1 MQRTDASP
9 ASVRDVYSMR
19 LAPVW
24 PADSTFIERIRSG
37 DEHAYEELFHRHYRE
52 LCRYAARISPGPGA
66 AEEIVQEVF
75 LKVWLRRERL
85 REVNTLRSYLYAAVR
100 NHALNQIKRSGYEDR
115 WRRGKAVELSDAPAH
130 ASGADD
136 DVRAAE
142 LTVAIEHALATLPPR
157 CRQAFLLQR
166 REHMSVAEIA
176 EAMEIAPKTVE
187 VQIGNALKLL
197 RRHLA
202 EWIQGD

>member
-1 MQRTDASP
+1 MRV
-9 ASVRDVYSMR
+9 ASVS
-19 LAPVW
+19 PG
-24 PADSTFIERIRSG
+24 DSTFIERIRAG
-37 DEHAYEELFHRHYRE
+37 DEHAYEELFHLHYRE
-52 LCRYAARISPGPGA
+52 LCRYAARIGPGPGA

-85 REVNTLRSYLYAAVR
+85 REVNTLRGYLYAAVR

-115 WRRGKAVELSDAPAH
+115 WRRGKAFELSEVRPL
-130 ASGADD
+130 ASSADD

-142 LTVAIEHALATLPPR
+142 LTVAIERALATLPPR

-187 VQIGNALKLL
+187 VQIGNALRLL
-197 RRHLA
+197 RRYLA
-202 EWIQGD
+202 EWMQRD

>member
-1 MQRTDASP
+1 MTLAS
-9 ASVRDVYSMR
+9 A
-19 LAPVW
+19 W
-24 PADSTFIERIRSG
+24 PADSTFIERIRAG
-37 DEHAYEELFHRHYRE
+37 DEHAYEELFHRYYRE
-52 LCRYAARISPGPGA
+52 LCRYAARISSAPGS

-85 REVNTLRSYLYAAVR
+85 REVTTLRSYLYAAVR
-100 NHALNQIKRSGYEDR
+100 NHALNQIKRSGHEDR
-115 WRRGKAVELSDAPAH
+115 WRRGKAVELSESPALASSADAE
-130 ASGADD
+130 
-136 DVRAAE
+136 VRMAE
-142 LTVAIEHALATLPPR
+142 LTAAIERALGTLPPR

-176 EAMEIAPKTVE
+176 EAMDIAPKTVE

-202 EWIQGD
+202 EWIQRD

>member
-1 MQRTDASP
+1 MSVAS
-9 ASVRDVYSMR
+9 A
-19 LAPVW
+19 W
-24 PADSTFIERIRSG
+24 PADSTFIERIRAG
-37 DEHAYEELFHRHYRE
+37 DEHAYEELFHRHYLE
-52 LCRYAARISPGPGA
+52 LCRYAARISPGPGV

-85 REVNTLRSYLYAAVR
+85 REVTTLRSYLYAAVR
-100 NHALNQIKRSGYEDR
+100 NHAFNQIKRNGYEER
-115 WRRGKAVELSDAPAH
+115 WRQGKASEQVDAPA
-130 ASGADD
+130 AAAGADD
-136 DVRAAE
+136 EVRAAE
-142 LTVAIEHALATLPPR
+142 LTVAIERALASLPNR

-176 EAMEIAPKTVE
+176 EAMAIAPKTVE

-202 EWIQGD
+202 EWLQGD

>member
-1 MQRTDASP
+1 MRVAS
-9 ASVRDVYSMR
+9 
-19 LAPVW
+19 VW
-24 PADSTFIERIRSG
+24 PADSTFIERIRAG
-37 DEHAYEELFHRHYRE
+37 DEHAYEELFHRYYRE
-52 LCRYAARISPGPGA
+52 LCRYAARISPSGA

-115 WRRGKAVELSDAPAH
+115 WRRGKVVEQSDAPAL
-130 ASGADD
+130 ASSADE

-142 LTVAIEHALATLPPR
+142 LTVAIERALGTLPPR

-176 EAMEIAPKTVE
+176 EAMAIAPKTVE

-202 EWIQGD
+202 EWIQRD